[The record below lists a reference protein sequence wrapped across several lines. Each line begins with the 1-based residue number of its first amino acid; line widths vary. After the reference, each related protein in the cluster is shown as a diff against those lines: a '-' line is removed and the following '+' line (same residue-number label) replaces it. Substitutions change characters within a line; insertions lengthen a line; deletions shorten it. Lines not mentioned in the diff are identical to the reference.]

1 MGAIA
6 PLLIAGVA
14 SAGATAALSS
24 ALAPK
29 PKTYAAP
36 VQRVDRTSGTIS
48 DELAS
53 RRGSRVNRRTGGLG
67 AEADPSSGT
76 KSKLGT

>member
-6 PLLIAGVA
+6 PLLIAGAVG
-14 SAGATAALSS
+14 AGTTALSS

-67 AEADPSSGT
+67 VEADPSSGA